1 MWQGDVTLSDAF
13 VISLTGMLVVMLE
26 LIVIAVFIVI
36 LSRLIRFFRKEKPET
51 VTDVTEKPLPK
62 PVIMSDLSQKNT
74 RTDGELKIEGVSE
87 EETAIIMSAVS
98 AESGIELDKLNFKSI
113 KKM

>member
-13 VISLTGMLVVMLE
+13 VISITGMLVVMLE

-36 LSRLIRFFRKEKPET
+36 LSRLIRFFKKEKPKT
-51 VTDVTEKPLPK
+51 APQIPEKPFPK
-62 PVIMSDLSQKNT
+62 PVKMVDLSQVNT
-74 RTDGELKIEGVSE
+74 KADGELKLENVSE

-98 AESGIELDKLNFKSI
+98 AQSGLELDKINFKSI
-113 KKM
+113 KRI

>member
-36 LSRLIRFFRKEKPET
+36 LSRVIRFFGKEKPKT
-51 VTDVTEKPLPK
+51 VPDITEKPLPK
-62 PVIMSDLSQKNT
+62 PVKMTDLSQKHT
-74 RTDGELKIEGVSE
+74 RVNGELKIEGASE

-98 AESGIELDKLNFKSI
+98 AESGLELDKLSFKSI

>member
-26 LIVIAVFIVI
+26 LIVIAVFILI
-36 LSRLIRFFRKEKPET
+36 LSRLIRFFGKDKPKAVAPSAEKPF
-51 VTDVTEKPLPK
+51 PK
-62 PVIMSDLSQKNT
+62 PVKMLDLSQKNT
-74 RTDGELKIEGVSE
+74 KSDGELKLEGVNE

-98 AESGIELDKLNFKSI
+98 AQSGKELDKINFKSI
-113 KKM
+113 RKI

>member
-36 LSRLIRFFRKEKPET
+36 LSRLIRFFRKEKPKAVADT
-51 VTDVTEKPLPK
+51 TEKPLPK
-62 PVIMSDLSQKNT
+62 PVIMTDLSQKNT
-74 RTDGELKIEGVSE
+74 KADGELQIEGVSE
-87 EETAIIMSAVS
+87 EETAVIMSAVS
-98 AESGIELDKLNFKSI
+98 AESGLELDKLNFKSI